1 MNYTRQ
7 QKALREHREALEAQT
22 EYYKLLR
29 YARERRERREALLV
43 SAIGWTAL
51 VIGAVLATL
60 SVYTAT
66 VIILGYPH

>member
-1 MNYTRQ
+1 MNYTMQ
-7 QKALREHREALEAQT
+7 QKALRERREALEAQT

-29 YARERRERREALLV
+29 DTRERREALLV

-60 SVYTAT
+60 AVYTAT
-66 VIILGYPH
+66 VLILGYPH

>member
-1 MNYTRQ
+1 MNYTMQ
-7 QKALREHREALEAQT
+7 QKAIRERREALEAQT

-29 YARERRERREALLV
+29 DTRERREALMV

>member
-1 MNYTRQ
+1 MNYTMR
-7 QKALREHREALEAQT
+7 QKAT
-22 EYYKLLR
+22 
-29 YARERRERREALLV
+29 RERREALLV
-43 SAIGWTAL
+43 SVIGWTAL